1 MRRRGFTLI
10 ELLVVIA
17 IIAVLIAL
25 LLPAV
30 QQARE
35 AARRTQCKNNLKQIG
50 LALHNYHDQF
60 RTFPPGYIS
69 VDAATG
75 QMTPLDGGSGAGWAL
90 LILPQIDQSALYNKF
105 NLNLRI
111 ADPVN
116 APLIK
121 IPLTAFL
128 CPSDPA
134 PTQTWMLTA
143 DGNPSQV
150 LAELATANYVA
161 AFGSVS
167 LDDCENPIG
176 TAPVTAA
183 GQCVGNGAVFHNSRV
198 KMRDFTDGTSHT
210 VLVGERKTRAADD
223 WWSTWAGMVAG
234 GEEAGQRILGSMDH
248 TPNHPAAHFDDFSS
262 PHVGG
267 TQFLMADGHVRF
279 MSENIDAALYK
290 ALGTLQG
297 GEIVG
302 EF

>member
-75 QMTPLDGGSGAGWAL
+75 QMTPLDGGSGASWAL
-90 LILPQIDQSALYNKF
+90 LILPQIDQSPLYNKF

-121 IPLTAFL
+121 TPLSAFL

-167 LDDCENPIG
+167 LDDCENPVG
-176 TAPVTAA
+176 TAPVTAS
-183 GQCVGNGAVFHNSRV
+183 GQCVGNGSVFHNSRV
-198 KMRDFTDGTSHT
+198 KMRDFTDGTSNT
-210 VLVGERKTRAADD
+210 VFVGERKTKAADG

-234 GEEAGQRILGSMDH
+234 GEEAGQRVLGSMDH
-248 TPNHPAAHFDDFSS
+248 RPNHPAAHFDDFSS

-267 TQFLMADGHVRF
+267 AQFLMADGHVRF
-279 MSENIDAALYK
+279 ISENIDETLYE
-290 ALGTLQG
+290 ALGTISG
-297 GEIVG
+297 GEVVG
-302 EF
+302 EY

>member
-50 LALHNYHDQF
+50 LAMHNYHDQF
-60 RTFPPGYIS
+60 QCFPPGYIS

-75 QMTPLDGGSGAGWAL
+75 MMSPLEGGSGAGWAMML
-90 LILPQIDQSALYNKF
+90 LPQIDQSPLYNKF
-105 NLNLRI
+105 NLNLPI
-111 ADPVN
+111 IDPVN
-116 APLIK
+116 APLIQTT
-121 IPLTAFL
+121 LTAFT
-128 CPSDPA
+128 CPTDTAPA
-134 PTQTWMLTA
+134 RVWDIEDEASPGTMLA
-143 DGNPSQV
+143 K
-150 LAELATANYVA
+150 LATANYVA
-161 AFGSVS
+161 AFGTVS

-183 GQCVGNGAVFHNSRV
+183 GQCRGNGSIYHNS
-198 KMRDFTDGTSHT
+198 KTSIRDFTDGTSAT
-210 VLVGERKTRAADD
+210 VLVGERKTRPELG

-234 GEEAGQRILGSMDH
+234 GTEAGQRVLGSMDH
-248 TPNHPAAHFDDFSS
+248 VPNDPSTHFDDFSS
-262 PHVGG
+262 HHVGG
-267 TQFLMADGHVRF
+267 THFLMADGHVRF
-279 MSENIDAALYK
+279 MSENIDKGLYQ
-290 ALGTLQG
+290 ALGTLSG
-297 GEIVG
+297 AEVVG

>member
-17 IIAVLIAL
+17 IIALLVAL

-35 AARRTQCKNNLKQIG
+35 AARRASCKNNLKQLG

-60 RTFPPGYIS
+60 KLFPPGYIS

-75 QMTPLDGGSGAGWAL
+75 MMTPIDGGSGAGWGL
-90 LILPQIDQSALYNKF
+90 LILPQIEQAALYNKF
-105 NLNLRI
+105 NLNRRI

-116 APLIK
+116 APLIVTP
-121 IPLTAFL
+121 ISAFL
-128 CPSDPA
+128 CPSDAAPA
-134 PTQTWMLTA
+134 SKWTLKA

-161 AFGSVS
+161 AFGTVS
-167 LDDCENPIG
+167 LDDCENPAG
-176 TAPVTAA
+176 TAPVTSA
-183 GQCVGNGAVFHNSRV
+183 GQCVGNGPVYHNSRLSL
-198 KMRDFTDGTSHT
+198 RDFLDGTSNT
-210 VLVGERKTRAADD
+210 VFIGERKTNANLD

-234 GEEAGQRILGSMDH
+234 GEETGQRVLGCLDH
-248 TPNHPAAHFDDFSS
+248 RPNHPAAHFDDFGSS
-262 PHVGG
+262 HTGG
-267 TQFLMADGHVRF
+267 AHFLLADGSVRF
-279 MSENIDAALYK
+279 VSENIDTALYQ
-290 ALGTLQG
+290 ALGTIRG

-302 EF
+302 EY